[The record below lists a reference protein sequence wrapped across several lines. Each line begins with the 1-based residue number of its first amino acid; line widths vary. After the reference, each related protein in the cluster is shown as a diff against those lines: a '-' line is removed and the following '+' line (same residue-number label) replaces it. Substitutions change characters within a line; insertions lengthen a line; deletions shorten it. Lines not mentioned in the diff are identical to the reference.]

1 MANVTFSSPV
11 MAKDVTVYA
20 VAGDRG
26 TILALAKEH
35 KIPIP
40 FDCQD
45 GDCGSCLVTVKH
57 LSPTLRCAIALTEK
71 EKELLR
77 QLGKITREEIK
88 DAEVNDMPPRYRLAC
103 QCFVRNEDILVSFDG
118 DFTLPPKGPA
128 LSIAAAV
135 YKGGVTIKTLDAFL
149 SYAVKVEEDAAIH
162 YERLSAAMAACG
174 NEDVAGLFAQLGRYS
189 RLHLEEARSKSVA
202 HNAVLNL
209 PASSAWPDQE
219 TPERTALWAG
229 HPSLSRLDALKAAL
243 QGERRGFEFYYAIS
257 GTTADPTI
265 RAVAREFVKE
275 ETEHV
280 ETLKRWIVREEA
292 TLREQAAGA
301 AVPSPESPAVGPA
314 GDRSHG

>member
-11 MAKDVTVYA
+11 MAKDITVYA

-35 KIPIP
+35 KVPIP

-45 GDCGSCLVTVKH
+45 GECGSCLVEVTHVSRTV
-57 LSPTLRCAIALTEK
+57 RYGIALTEK

-103 QCFVRNEDILVSFDG
+103 QCFVRNEDIVVTFEG
-118 DFTLPPKGPA
+118 DKTLPAKGPA
-128 LSIAAAV
+128 LSIAAAI
-135 YKGGVTIKTLDAFL
+135 YKGGVTIKTLDEFL

-162 YERLSAAMAACG
+162 FERLAVSMEACG
-174 NEDVAGLFAQLGRYS
+174 NRDVASLFSQLGGYS
-189 RLHLEEARSKSVA
+189 RLHLQEARAKSTA
-202 HNAVLNL
+202 HGAVLNL
-209 PASSAWPDQE
+209 PPNSAWPDQE

-243 QGERRGFEFYYAIS
+243 QGERRGFEFYYAVA
-257 GTTADPTI
+257 GTAKDPQI
-265 RAVAREFVKE
+265 QSVAKEFVKE

-280 ETLKRWIVREEA
+280 ETLKLWIEREEPS
-292 TLREQAAGA
+292 LRALSGSA
-301 AVPSPESPAVGPA
+301 P
-314 GDRSHG
+314 R

>member
-11 MAKDVTVYA
+11 MARDVTVYA

-35 KIPIP
+35 KVPIP

-45 GDCGSCLVTVKH
+45 GECGSCLVEVRH
-57 LSPTLRCAIALTEK
+57 LSPSTRYGIALTEK

-88 DAEVNDMPPRYRLAC
+88 DAEVNDMPPRFRLAC
-103 QCFVRNEDILVSFDG
+103 QCFVRNEDILVSFEG
-118 DFTLPPKGPA
+118 DTTLPPKGPA

-135 YKGGVTIKTLDAFL
+135 YKGGVTLKSLDEFL

-162 YERLSAAMAACG
+162 FERLASAMEACG
-174 NEDVAGLFAQLGRYS
+174 NRDVAGLFSQLGGYS
-189 RLHLEEARSKSVA
+189 RLHLQEAKAKSAA
-202 HNAVLNL
+202 HNAVLKL
-209 PASSAWPDQE
+209 PANSAWPDQE

-243 QGERRGFEFYYAIS
+243 QGERRGFEFYYAVA
-257 GTTADPTI
+257 GTTTDAQI
-265 RAVAREFVKE
+265 REIAREFVKE

-280 ETLKRWIVREEA
+280 DTLKEWIVREESS
-292 TLREQAAGA
+292 LRASTST
-301 AVPSPESPAVGPA
+301 V
-314 GDRSHG
+314 R